1 MAHYGAPHIGVAAF
15 PGAARL
21 ISINLTKPESTL
33 DHVKKTYPKLK
44 PTDSALIATALVLSG
59 RYALAVY
66 DEANYSWPDEY
77 EKLTKSLLTQLHQ
90 IQMSVEGPAKKSA
103 KAIAE
108 EEAIEV
114 KVGLIPNY
122 AAGEKIL
129 GDRKD
134 LKTFFS
140 DLLEKGVE
148 YTYSPTDIGWQW
160 ALDRAS
166 WGTLSKG
173 EITRKIKLKTAF
185 QDNATGI
192 ETGTGAPKKRAS
204 RAKAAVVAEDVP
216 ESAE

>member
-1 MAHYGAPHIGVAAF
+1 M
-15 PGAARL
+15 

-44 PTDSALIATALVLSG
+44 QTDAALIATALVLSG

-66 DEANYSWPDEY
+66 DEANFAWPDDY
-77 EKLTKSLLTQLHQ
+77 EKLTASLLMQLRQ
-90 IQMSVEGPAKKSA
+90 IQMSTEGPTKKSA
-103 KAIAE
+103 KALAE
-108 EEAIEV
+108 EEAVEV
-114 KVGLIPNY
+114 KIGLIPNY

-166 WGTLSKG
+166 WHTLSKG
-173 EITRKIKLKTAF
+173 EVTRKIKLKTGF

-192 ETGTGAPKKRAS
+192 EMGTGAPKKRAS
-204 RAKAAVVAEDVP
+204 RSKAAPVEEPV